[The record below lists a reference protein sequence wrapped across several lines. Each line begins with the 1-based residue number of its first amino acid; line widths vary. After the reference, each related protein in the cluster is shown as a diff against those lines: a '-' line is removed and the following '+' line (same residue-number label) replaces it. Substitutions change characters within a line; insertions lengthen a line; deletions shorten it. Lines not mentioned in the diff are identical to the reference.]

1 MVAQAT
7 IDLLKKVDSKQLHTI
22 TFDNG
27 TEFSAHK
34 YIAEELSVA
43 VYFARPYCSN
53 DRARN
58 ENTNGLLRQYFPKKT
73 RFDTISEE
81 QLQRAV
87 QDLNNRPRKTLH
99 YSVKPPLFGP
109 VVMRVSVFHER
120 ASWQDCM
127 GACGAERSEAEQ
139 APMQS
144 SANSFG
150 VRLPREKWGRASL

>member
-1 MVAQAT
+1 VAAQAT

-43 VYFARPYCSN
+43 VYFARPYCLN

-73 RFDTISEE
+73 RFDTIFEE
-81 QLQRAV
+81 QLQRAI

-99 YSVKPPLFGP
+99 YRTPAEVFFKE
-109 VVMRVSVFHER
+109 RVAIRV
-120 ASWQDCM
+120 
-127 GACGAERSEAEQ
+127 
-139 APMQS
+139 
-144 SANSFG
+144 
-150 VRLPREKWGRASL
+150 